1 MALPEPEIENVW
13 LSGSDEES
21 EDEFEDEFED
31 EIRANL
37 EFNFGNININPEVPL

>member
-21 EDEFEDEFED
+21 EDESED

-37 EFNFGNININPEVPL
+37 KFNFGNIDINPEESPRS

>member
-13 LSGSDEES
+13 LSVSDEES
-21 EDEFEDEFED
+21 EDEFEDE
-31 EIRANL
+31 IIANL